1 MSTPL
6 RALLVEDSEDDALL
20 LTNDL
25 REAGYDLQWRR
36 VDTARDLADALDAQ
50 QWDIIFGDYAMPQFT
65 GVEALTQ
72 IRQRGIDTPFIF
84 VSGSIGEDTAV
95 AAMKAG
101 AQDYVMKGN
110 RKRLV
115 PAIARELREAEM
127 HRERRRAEEQLRLLE
142 TATHAAANA
151 VDVIAALTATLDMVC
166 EATGWT
172 LAQAWLPREDRAGI
186 ECSPSWCYREAGLER
201 FRTES
206 LRVVYGIGEDL
217 PGRAWASKRPE
228 WIEDLTQHRSFLRAP
243 FAVASG
249 LRSAMVVP
257 VTVADDVVAVLE
269 FFAREVRPTDG
280 RLVSVVSAVAAQ
292 LGGVMQRKRA
302 EERLHYLAHYDAL
315 TGLPNRVLFV
325 DRLKQA
331 TVEAARHR
339 RLVGVMFLDLDRF
352 KTINESLGHS
362 VGDQFLKSV
371 AARLRAAVREGDTVA
386 RLAGDE
392 FTIVMPDMAH
402 AEDAARLARTILESL
417 AQPVSIGGHDLF
429 ASASLGMTLF
439 PLDGHGIE
447 GLLRNA
453 DIAMYRAKASGGN
466 TYAFYSADMT
476 AMAEERL
483 RLETALRVA
492 LDAGALRL
500 HYQPVVG
507 LGSGATVGVEALSR
521 WPDVSRG
528 FVSPAQFIPLAE
540 ETGLITRIGDWALRA
555 ACLEWRN
562 SERPLRLAV
571 NVSVRQLAHADFV
584 DTVVRTLDETGFDAR
599 QLDLE
604 ITESVLMD
612 NAEGCA
618 SAMRRLGDMGV
629 HFSIDDFGTG
639 YSSLSYLKQLPIGRL
654 KIDQSFVRGIPH
666 DPGDVA
672 IVTAIISMAHS
683 LGIQV
688 IAEGVESEAQLD
700 FLRSHGCDEA
710 QGFFLG
716 KPLPPDKVASQ
727 LASSLPFRLS

>member
-1 MSTPL
+1 MSIPL

-20 LTNDL
+20 LANDL

-36 VDTARDLADALDAQ
+36 VDTARDLAQALDEQ
-50 QWDIIFGDYAMPQFT
+50 EWDIIFGDYAMPQFT

-110 RKRLV
+110 RKRLM
-115 PAIARELREAEM
+115 PAVARELREAQM
-127 HRERRRAEEQLRLLE
+127 HRERRRAEQQLRLLE

-166 EATGWT
+166 EATHWT

-201 FRTES
+201 FRMES

-217 PGRAWASKRPE
+217 PGRAWESKRPE
-228 WIEDLTQHRSFLRAP
+228 WIEDLTRHGGFLRAP
-243 FAVASG
+243 FAVACG

-269 FFAREVRPTDG
+269 FFGREVRPADG

-292 LGGVMQRKRA
+292 LGSVIQRKRA
-302 EERLHYLAHYDAL
+302 EERVHYLAHYDAL

-339 RLVGVMFLDLDRF
+339 RLVGVVFLDLDRF

-371 AARLRAAVREGDTVA
+371 ASRLRAAVREDDTVA

-392 FTIVMPDMAH
+392 FTIIMPDMAH
-402 AEDAARLARTILESL
+402 AEDAARLARSILESL
-417 AQPVSIGGHDLF
+417 AQPVTIGGHDLF
-429 ASASLGMTLF
+429 ASASLGITLF

-466 TYAFYSADMT
+466 NYAFYSADMT

-483 RLETALRVA
+483 RLETALRLA
-492 LDAGALRL
+492 IDAGALKL

-507 LGSGATVGVEALSR
+507 LGNGTTVGVEALSR

-540 ETGLITRIGDWALRA
+540 ETGLILRIGEWALRA
-555 ACLEWRN
+555 ACMEWRGAAQ
-562 SERPLRLAV
+562 PLRLAV
-571 NVSVRQLAHADFV
+571 NVSVRQLAHSGFV
-584 DTVVRTLDETGFDAR
+584 DSVVRTLDETGFDAR

-604 ITESVLMD
+604 ITESVLMS

-618 SAMRRLGDMGV
+618 SVMRRLGDLGV

-654 KIDQSFVRGIPH
+654 KIDQSFVRGIPQ

-688 IAEGVESEAQLD
+688 IAEGVETEAQLE

-710 QGFFLG
+710 QGYYLG
-716 KPLPPDKVASQ
+716 RPLPPEMVASRI
-727 LASSLPFRLS
+727 ASAQPFKPS